1 MGSLAA
7 PTGQIG
13 SLDRPTTRTVLLG
26 LTVAAAF
33 GVYWLSSF
41 ILEASGWPAMTKF
54 SADTGY
60 YSVLAEGQIYHRS
73 ARFHPVTVA
82 LALAWMKFF
91 DPLTLWIA
99 PVHLLKAMF
108 AAIGALGV
116 AAAMWAF
123 TAVVPRRHVL
133 VCGLIYASSLGVW
146 YFSSIEESKIVTAS
160 LSVFYIA
167 VYLHLR
173 DQWTRGEAA
182 LLTAILL
189 LACLNEIVAGFLI
202 IIPIVDTLIRR
213 GWDWRHGWWIAVH
226 GLVGPIAL
234 AILEFVVKGAFVN
247 GSADPEQASLVSHLL
262 YYLSQNDY
270 SATRLYS
277 FVVNWLFF
285 NIAAPSPTADYWAG
299 FYQSRDAWHVQNYYY
314 SGEFNPALAN
324 YLTSP
329 LSAGVAVLFGVM
341 IVAIVLRRYR
351 PVTLGNSAGIPS
363 ALMAYAFVRGAFFM
377 IYLPGEPLVNSAST
391 SLAHLL
397 IVIIPFTASRFPAK
411 QTVLVAFAVLLFL
424 SNGMFFISQ

>member
-7 PTGQIG
+7 PTSQIG
-13 SLDRPTTRTVLLG
+13 SFARPTTRTVLLV
-26 LTVAAAF
+26 LTVGAAF

-60 YSVLAEGQIYHRS
+60 YSVLADGQIYHRS

-82 LALAWMKFF
+82 LALAWMKFL

-99 PVHLLKAMF
+99 PLHLLKAMF

-123 TAVVPRRHVL
+123 AAVVPRRHVL

-146 YFSSIEESKIVTAS
+146 YFSSVEESKIVTAS
-160 LSVFYIA
+160 LSVLYIA

-173 DQWTRGEAA
+173 DQWTRSEAA

-202 IIPIVDTLIRR
+202 IIPIIDTFVRR

-226 GLVGPIAL
+226 GLAGPIAL
-234 AILEFVVKGAFVN
+234 AILEFVVKGSFVK

-262 YYLSQNDY
+262 YNLSQNDY
-270 SATRLYS
+270 SAFRLYTC
-277 FVVNWLFF
+277 VVNWLFF
-285 NIAAPSPTADYWAG
+285 SIAAPSPFATFG
-299 FYQSRDAWHVQNYYY
+299 QSPTVN
-314 SGEFNPALAN
+314 GVFEPALAN

-329 LSAGVAVLFGVM
+329 LSAGVVVLAGVM
-341 IVAIVLRRYR
+341 IVAIVLPRYR
-351 PVTLGNSAGIPS
+351 PVSLGNSAGIPS
-363 ALMAYAFVRGAFFM
+363 ALMAYALLRGTFFM
-377 IYLPGEPLVNSAST
+377 IYLPGDPLLNSPAVL
-391 SLAHLL
+391 LAHLL
-397 IVIIPFTASRFPAK
+397 IVLIPFTASRFPAK
-411 QTVLVAFAVLLFL
+411 QTVLVAFALLLFL
-424 SNGMFFISQ
+424 TNAMFFISNDG